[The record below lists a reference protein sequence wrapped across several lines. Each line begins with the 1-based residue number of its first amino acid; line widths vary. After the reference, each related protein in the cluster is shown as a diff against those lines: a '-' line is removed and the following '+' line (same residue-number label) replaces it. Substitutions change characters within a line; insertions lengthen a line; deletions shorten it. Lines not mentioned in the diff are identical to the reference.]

1 MEWSDRLQC
10 SDRCDQRPATD
21 SRAAAA
27 QRHSA
32 TVDAQRSR
40 RRRRRR
46 PGTHFHS
53 HFWYL
58 SFSFSL
64 SLSLL
69 SLFSLSKSLL
79 STLFSKVQ
87 PATLSLTFLY
97 STAPFRVGR
106 GRMRIAPC
114 FSFCDQITA
123 YYFDNIVKQYAVI
136 YGLFADFPIKI
147 HKITCISAPY
157 KYSIEF

>member
-1 MEWSDRLQC
+1 MTDFQC
-10 SDRCDQRPATD
+10 SDRCDQLQTADQQHRDT
-21 SRAAAA
+21 
-27 QRHSA
+27 A

-157 KYSIEF
+157 KYAIEF